1 MIRWWTFRALG
12 RSTAPIRNASFLTKG
27 VRTQLMISDM
37 LNASKYVFTKQ
48 AFLRDSRPG
57 NCYFFPFFYDFDL
70 VFYSYRF
77 IIVQFGKIY
86 NFFPCSFVT
95 ILPYFLFPILQF
107 PFTACL
113 SRVKLEPSEVF
124 LCMN

>member
-1 MIRWWTFRALG
+1 
-12 RSTAPIRNASFLTKG
+12 
-27 VRTQLMISDM
+27 MISDM

-77 IIVQFGKIY
+77 IIVQFWKIY
-86 NFFPCSFVT
+86 NFFPRSIVPKSPIFSFQSCSSR
-95 ILPYFLFPILQF
+95 LQ
-107 PFTACL
+107 PACHVL
-113 SRVKLEPSEVF
+113 NWSHRRCF
-124 LCMN
+124 YA

>member
-1 MIRWWTFRALG
+1 
-12 RSTAPIRNASFLTKG
+12 
-27 VRTQLMISDM
+27 MISDM

-77 IIVQFGKIY
+77 IIVQFWKIY
-86 NFFPCSFVT
+86 NFFPRSIVPKF
-95 ILPYFLFPILQF
+95 PYFLILILQF